1 MTDTT
6 LVPVIVV
13 VGALAVQCIVQKNLV
28 GRYDHRC
35 SRCGQAFEL
44 SPLAATVAPHRL
56 GGSKL
61 ARCPH
66 CGSWSWVERIP
77 KGS

>member
-1 MTDTT
+1 
-6 LVPVIVV
+6 VV
-13 VGALAVQCIVQKNLV
+13 VGALAVQFTVQKNLV
-28 GRYDHRC
+28 GRYDYRC
-35 SRCGQAFEL
+35 SRCGRAFEL

-61 ARCPH
+61 ARCSH